1 MDSWAEV
8 DWLARFRRVAAGQ
21 IAIVITHR
29 FITAMLADE
38 IHVMK
43 SGRIVESG
51 THQDLVLRKGFTPS
65 VRWGRESSDD

>member
-65 VRWGRESSDD
+65 VGWRRESSDD